1 MLELLL
7 GCPKSITHAHD
18 AGTIDGDIDV
28 AFDVDYV
35 VVGVTVHLAHDGFA
49 ILFWILGLQRVLAKP
64 LAFLFLD
71 VFLLFLV
78 L

>member
-49 ILFWILGLQRVLAKP
+49 ILF
-64 LAFLFLD
+64 
-71 VFLLFLV
+71 
-78 L
+78 